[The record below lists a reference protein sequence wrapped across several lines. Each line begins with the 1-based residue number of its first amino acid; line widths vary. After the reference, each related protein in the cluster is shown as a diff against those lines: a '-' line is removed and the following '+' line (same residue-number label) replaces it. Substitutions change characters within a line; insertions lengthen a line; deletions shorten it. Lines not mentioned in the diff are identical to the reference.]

1 MDKGVGQAMHQQ
13 LQQVPAWRSFHNPWL
28 PEDDAEQDFSYI
40 NLQANPERYTGYEV
54 GPQML
59 EGAVGVRRTP
69 CSSMS
74 NSVLC

>member
-1 MDKGVGQAMHQQ
+1 MDKGVGQAMQHQ

-54 GPQML
+54 
-59 EGAVGVRRTP
+59 RTRLP
-69 CSSMS
+69 DQAKYPI
-74 NSVLC
+74 